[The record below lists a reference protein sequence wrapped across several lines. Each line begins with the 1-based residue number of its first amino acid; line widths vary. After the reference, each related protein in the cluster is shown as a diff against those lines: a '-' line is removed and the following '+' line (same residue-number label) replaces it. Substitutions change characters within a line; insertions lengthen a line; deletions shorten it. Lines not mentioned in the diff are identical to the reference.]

1 MYKSGRTLSVRQSDF
16 NQLTFCSY
24 LWIDSLC
31 IIQDSKEDWAN
42 ECSHMAGVYTNSYLT
57 IAAVSCK
64 DSLEGFIEADPTY
77 TNIQCKL
84 TAISGA
90 PGHFLF
96 IRPYHGFEY
105 WHVRNSLRT
114 NCVPLTS
121 MYEQVHI
128 TISSTKDTED
138 VESVHQNGLL
148 IGQVKHQRFSV
159 YSHAF
164 FFKLLSALFNI
175 HMPSTIH

>member
-1 MYKSGRTLSVRQSDF
+1 MYNSGRTLSVRQSDF

-64 DSLEGFIEADPTY
+64 DSLEEFIEADPTY
-77 TNIQCKL
+77 PNIQCKL

-105 WHVRNSLRT
+105 WHVLLDRAWVMLLVQSVYGSLRRY
-114 NCVPLTS
+114 LK
-121 MYEQVHI
+121 EKI
-128 TISSTKDTED
+128 RI
-138 VESVHQNGLL
+138 L
-148 IGQVKHQRFSV
+148 
-159 YSHAF
+159 
-164 FFKLLSALFNI
+164 
-175 HMPSTIH
+175 